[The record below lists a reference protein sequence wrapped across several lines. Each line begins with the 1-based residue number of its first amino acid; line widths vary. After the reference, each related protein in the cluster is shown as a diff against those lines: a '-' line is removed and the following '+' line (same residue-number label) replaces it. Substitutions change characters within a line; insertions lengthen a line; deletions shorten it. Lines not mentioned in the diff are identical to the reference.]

1 MIVRLHLEGATALLM
16 HNIRLADPLDP
27 HTVELA
33 RLTAKRKKTV
43 EDIRDVSNAEF
54 VGSLYHDHTIGP
66 YVPAEWLRKAII
78 EGARLSRSGKQVE
91 RGLNFN
97 PTEMEFPVLYR
108 GHRDLA
114 SLVADESFHSRLA
127 VGVMG
132 KRVMRTRPK
141 FTGWKLEASFDL
153 YPDVLDPKDL
163 GEYAS
168 TTGRL
173 IGIGDGRSVGYGR
186 FHVSDVEIVG
196 R

>member
-27 HTVELA
+27 FTAELA

-54 VGSLYHDHTIGP
+54 AGSLYHDHSIGP
-66 YVPAEWLRKAII
+66 YVPAEWVRKAII
-78 EGARLSRSGKQVE
+78 EGARLSRGGKQVE

-97 PTEMEFPVLYR
+97 PTDMQFPVLYR
-108 GHRDLA
+108 GPRDLGG
-114 SLVADESFHSRLA
+114 LVADESFHSRLA

-132 KRVMRTRPK
+132 KRVMRTRPQ
-141 FTGWKLEASFDL
+141 FTGWKIEASFDL

-163 GEYAS
+163 GNFAE

-173 IGIGDGRSVGYGR
+173 IGIGDGRNIGFGR
-186 FHVSDVEIVG
+186 FIVNAIELP
-196 R
+196 